1 MPWVASVLLEM
12 KGDINRLLWS
22 DLNQISSFCK
32 SKVRLIII
40 LKKSF
45 CKSKVRLIITLKK
58 PFGKSKERLIIIL
71 KKPFGKETGKHLK
84 LIEIY
89 FIWL

>member
-58 PFGKSKERLIIIL
+58 PFGK
-71 KKPFGKETGKHLK
+71 ETAKHLK

>member
-22 DLNQISSFCK
+22 DLNQIS
-32 SKVRLIII
+32 
-40 LKKSF
+40 SF